1 MGKPSIFSREYEKKM
16 RKRRRNTI
24 IISLA
29 ILVVISGIII
39 KVMYNPIDYTNIKKN
54 IQAWIDSDSTNV
66 AEQTKVE
73 NKEITNETNIEKE
86 KEKEKEEP
94 PKPVE
99 QSIDVTLMSGNTAKA
114 IYASDSNGGKLFKTL
129 ETSEKNV
136 GFNISPSG
144 KQMLVTDNNAVIT
157 LYSVEGT
164 TKIVSKDQ
172 YISSSGGVFA
182 RTDTIKANPQYLW
195 NVNSKFINEE
205 KIIFVT
211 NRPYFGRG
219 NLKQYLW
226 MTTIQSGEDKAFW
239 DLAGANIEIGEKEEK
254 GVKVT
259 VDGRVYYIDI
269 NGNYVQ

>member
-39 KVMYNPIDYTNIKKN
+39 KVVYNPIDYTNIKKN
-54 IQAWIDSDSTNV
+54 IQAWIDSDTTNV

-73 NKEITNETNIEKE
+73 NEEVISETKKEIV
-86 KEKEKEEP
+86 KEEIA
-94 PKPVE
+94 KPVE
-99 QSIDVTLMSGNTAKA
+99 QSIDMVLMSGNTAKA
-114 IYASDSNGGKLFKTL
+114 IYANDSNGGKLFKTL

-136 GFNISPSG
+136 SFNISPSG
-144 KQMLVTDNNAVIT
+144 KQMIVTDNNAAIT
-157 LYSVEGT
+157 LYSVEGAA
-164 TKIVSKDQ
+164 IVVSKDQ
-172 YISSSGGVFA
+172 YISSSSGVFA
-182 RTDTIKANPQYLW
+182 RTDTMNTNPQYLW
-195 NVNSKFINEE
+195 NINSKFINEE

-211 NRPYFGRG
+211 NRPYFGNG

-226 MTTIQSGEDKAFW
+226 MTDIQSGEDKVFW

-259 VDGRVYYIDI
+259 VDGRIYYIDV